1 MNPSA
6 AITLS
11 GLSKSFGPLEIIRNL
26 DLEVLV
32 GERHAL
38 IGPNG
43 AGKSTLVG
51 MISGLIPVSRGSI
64 LLNGQR
70 IDGLAPERI
79 NRLGLGRSFQIT
91 RIFSRLSAY
100 ENLRI
105 GVMARHGIRYAMFR
119 PASSYKAVARDVEN
133 LLSQIHLDARAA
145 TPAGELPYSE
155 QRALEL
161 GMALAG
167 DPKVLLLDEPTAGM
181 SRDEAARVVD
191 LIRTV
196 ALGRTVLIVEHD
208 MDVVFSLCDRVTV
221 LAYGELIASGPAA
234 EIRGN
239 ARVQE
244 AYLGTELGTEPEA

>member
-1 MNPSA
+1 VTSA
-6 AITLS
+6 VISLRGIA
-11 GLSKSFGPLEIIRNL
+11 KSYGSLEVIRRL
-26 DLEVLV
+26 DLDVLE

-51 MISGLIPVSRGSI
+51 MISGLIPLSAGAI
-64 LLNGQR
+64 FLNGRR

-91 RIFSRLSAY
+91 RIFPRLSAL

-105 GVMARHGIRYAMFR
+105 GVMARHGIRYSLFR
-119 PASSYKAVARDVEN
+119 PATAYKAVAREVEA
-133 LLSQIHLDARAA
+133 LLAKVRLDGRAGVV
-145 TPAGELPYSE
+145 AGELSYSE

-161 GMALAG
+161 GMALASE
-167 DPKVLLLDEPTAGM
+167 PKVLLLDEPTAGM
-181 SRDEAARVVD
+181 SRDEADHVVD
-191 LIRTV
+191 LIRTIAV
-196 ALGRTVLIVEHD
+196 GRTVLIVEHD

-234 EIRGN
+234 AIRRD

-244 AYLGTELGTEPEA
+244 AYLGTEHAA

>member
-1 MNPSA
+1 MTSA
-6 AITLS
+6 VISLQGIA
-11 GLSKSFGPLEIIRNL
+11 KSFGSLEVIRHL
-26 DLEVLV
+26 DLDVLE

-51 MISGLIPVSRGSI
+51 MISGLIPLSAGAI
-64 LLNGQR
+64 FLNGRR

-91 RIFSRLSAY
+91 RIFPRLSAL

-105 GVMARHGIRYAMFR
+105 GVMARHGIRYSLFR
-119 PASSYKAVARDVEN
+119 PATAYQAVAREVEALLAKVRLDGRADVV
-133 LLSQIHLDARAA
+133 
-145 TPAGELPYSE
+145 AGELSYSE

-161 GMALAG
+161 GMALASE
-167 DPKVLLLDEPTAGM
+167 PKVLLLDEPTAGM
-181 SRDEAARVVD
+181 SRDEADHVVD
-191 LIRTV
+191 LIRTIAV
-196 ALGRTVLIVEHD
+196 GRTVLIVEHD

-234 EIRGN
+234 EIRRD

-244 AYLGTELGTEPEA
+244 AYLGTEHAA

>member
-1 MNPSA
+1 MTSA
-6 AITLS
+6 VISLQGIA
-11 GLSKSFGPLEIIRNL
+11 KSFGSLEVIRHL
-26 DLEVLV
+26 DLDVLE

-51 MISGLIPVSRGSI
+51 MISGLIPLSAGAI
-64 LLNGQR
+64 FLNGRR

-91 RIFSRLSAY
+91 RIFPRLSAL

-105 GVMARHGIRYAMFR
+105 GVMARHGIRYSLFR
-119 PASSYKAVARDVEN
+119 PATAYKAVTREVEA
-133 LLSQIHLDARAA
+133 LLAKVRLDGRAGVV
-145 TPAGELPYSE
+145 AGELSYSE

-161 GMALAG
+161 GMALASE
-167 DPKVLLLDEPTAGM
+167 PKVLLLDEPTAGM
-181 SRDEAARVVD
+181 SRDEADHVVD
-191 LIRTV
+191 LIRTIAV
-196 ALGRTVLIVEHD
+196 GRTVLIVEHD

-234 EIRGN
+234 EIRRD

-244 AYLGTELGTEPEA
+244 AYLGTEHAA

>member
-1 MNPSA
+1 MTPAA
-6 AITLS
+6 AITLR
-11 GLSKSFGPLEIIRNL
+11 GLAKSFGALEIIRNL

-51 MISGLIPVSRGSI
+51 MISGLIPVSRGNI

-105 GVMARHGIRYAMFR
+105 GVMARHGIRYAMFH
-119 PASSYKAVARDVEN
+119 PASSYKAVARDVED
-133 LLSQIHLDARAA
+133 LLSQVHLDARAD

-181 SRDEAARVVD
+181 SRDEADRVVE
-191 LIRTV
+191 LIRIV
-196 ALGRTVLIVEHD
+196 AVGRTVLIVEHD
-208 MDVVFSLCDRVTV
+208 MDVVFRLCDRVTV
-221 LAYGELIASGPAA
+221 LAYGELIASGPAE
-234 EIRGN
+234 EIRRN

-244 AYLGTELGTEPEA
+244 AYLGTEHGTEHGA

>member
-1 MNPSA
+1 MTA
-6 AITLS
+6 AVISLQ
-11 GLSKSFGPLEIIRNL
+11 GIAKSYGSLEVIRHL
-26 DLEVLV
+26 DLDVLE

-51 MISGLIPVSRGSI
+51 MISGLIPLSAGAI
-64 LLNGQR
+64 FLNGRR

-91 RIFSRLSAY
+91 RIFPRLSAL

-105 GVMARHGIRYAMFR
+105 GAMARHGIRYSLFR
-119 PASSYKAVARDVEN
+119 PAAAYRAVTREVEA
-133 LLSQIHLDARAA
+133 LLAKVRLDGRAGVV
-145 TPAGELPYSE
+145 AGELSYSE

-161 GMALAG
+161 GMALASE
-167 DPKVLLLDEPTAGM
+167 PRVLLLDEPTAGM
-181 SRDEAARVVD
+181 SRDEADHVVD
-191 LIRTV
+191 LIRTIAV
-196 ALGRTVLIVEHD
+196 GRTVLIVEHD
-208 MDVVFSLCDRVTV
+208 MDVVFSLCDHVTV

-234 EIRGN
+234 EIRRD

-244 AYLGTELGTEPEA
+244 AYLGTEHAA

>member
-1 MNPSA
+1 MTSA
-6 AITLS
+6 VISLQGIA
-11 GLSKSFGPLEIIRNL
+11 KCFGSLEVIRHL
-26 DLEVLV
+26 DLDVLE

-51 MISGLIPVSRGSI
+51 MISGLIPLSAGAI
-64 LLNGQR
+64 FLNGRR

-91 RIFSRLSAY
+91 RIFPRLSAQ

-105 GVMARHGIRYAMFR
+105 GVMARHGIRYSLFR
-119 PASSYKAVARDVEN
+119 PATAYSAVAREVEA
-133 LLSQIHLDARAA
+133 LLAKVRLDGRAGVV
-145 TPAGELPYSE
+145 AGELSYSE

-161 GMALAG
+161 GMALASE
-167 DPKVLLLDEPTAGM
+167 PKVLLLDEPTAGM
-181 SRDEAARVVD
+181 SRDEADHVVD
-191 LIRTV
+191 LIRTI
-196 ALGRTVLIVEHD
+196 AIGRTVLIVEHD

-234 EIRGN
+234 EIRRN

-244 AYLGTELGTEPEA
+244 AYLGTEHVA

>member
-1 MNPSA
+1 MTPSVTSPA

-11 GLSKSFGPLEIIRNL
+11 GLAKSFGALEIIRNL
-26 DLEVLV
+26 DLEVLI

-51 MISGLIPVSRGSI
+51 MISGLIPVSSGRI

-105 GVMARHGIRYAMFR
+105 GVMARH
-119 PASSYKAVARDVEN
+119 
-133 LLSQIHLDARAA
+133 
-145 TPAGELPYSE
+145 
-155 QRALEL
+155 
-161 GMALAG
+161 
-167 DPKVLLLDEPTAGM
+167 
-181 SRDEAARVVD
+181 
-191 LIRTV
+191 
-196 ALGRTVLIVEHD
+196 
-208 MDVVFSLCDRVTV
+208 
-221 LAYGELIASGPAA
+221 
-234 EIRGN
+234 
-239 ARVQE
+239 
-244 AYLGTELGTEPEA
+244 